1 MKLALIIPVTVFLAN
16 GAIAQT
22 QSIPTT
28 KEGAGAKPDSAESQ
42 SERIAK
48 PPNANRPEAQV
59 ARNHSRTAIMGR
71 TPSRKARAFTRASQ
85 PLLIRRVSR

>member
-1 MKLALIIPVTVFLAN
+1 MKLALIIAVTVFLAN

-22 QSIPTT
+22 QSIHPTT

-48 PPNANRPEAQV
+48 PPNANRPEAQGG
-59 ARNHSRTAIMGR
+59 AE
-71 TPSRKARAFTRASQ
+71 SQ
-85 PLLIRRVSR
+85 QNRDYGKDTQPKGQSLHEGQPATTNP